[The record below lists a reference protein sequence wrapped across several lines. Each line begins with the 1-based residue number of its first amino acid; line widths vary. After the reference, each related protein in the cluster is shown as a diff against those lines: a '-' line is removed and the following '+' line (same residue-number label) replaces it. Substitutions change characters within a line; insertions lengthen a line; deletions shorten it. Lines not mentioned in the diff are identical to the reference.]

1 MVPGTTLL
9 ASKGASLG
17 QKRDGGTQYNQQTSH
32 VLSVSYVA
40 QALSRQHLLQQWSS
54 SGDAPQRPNPHSFST
69 PTLVYSVVRVTSW
82 RWKCWTMTP
91 LLRHLPL
98 LSAPPQSTTAT
109 LVPVLPMCQP
119 TYVFHGL
126 VPDSLP
132 E

>member
-98 LSAPPQSTTAT
+98 LSAPPPFDHRYSRTRAAH
-109 LVPVLPMCQP
+109 VPTNLCLPWPRPRQ
-119 TYVFHGL
+119 L
-126 VPDSLP
+126 A
-132 E
+132 